1 MKGLRINDIE
11 MKKVKVEDL
20 KSKLAKNYKLVN
32 VHFNEE
38 SIDHF
43 TVLALHVLM
52 KIQVKHVNH

>member
-52 KIQVKHVNH
+52 KI